1 MNVSLIELL
10 TQAGS
15 SGTEV
20 NGAQAG
26 SPAPGASSEV
36 FSALLQEYKAL
47 YTEDGPGQAPAA
59 EGEPVNAAVPTEG
72 DVPAPSGVDAAEVV
86 AAPSSDGAPVTP
98 EADVESGT
106 EAQQVTASV
115 EAGKL
120 PPEHS
125 DTAVGV
131 SPLVIANAPSAGDSP
146 IVVLGSESGVVAQAN
161 SLPTPKTTTTVSVQS
176 VAQRPSVQPQAIGLV
191 GQAPVDSPVLNGLG
205 HPQPKPAVAVGS
217 QSSLVVATT
226 PAQPA
231 QPAIPVVPAT
241 SATAAE
247 PATPASPGTPVAT
260 ATPATPGTPVATAT
274 PATPATPA
282 LPATPATPA
291 AVAPT
296 VAGTSSSAPSTT
308 PVIATPV
315 AAITPANSSPSGSET
330 AGLPPTPLA
339 SGEIIP
345 KVSSTNVG
353 PPALQSGGA
362 IPIAVSGVN
371 TIPDS
376 HSNSERTAP
385 PPALGSAVQ
394 PKGENAP
401 ATPASVAP
409 PGELAAQ
416 PASAVQGSVSVS
428 QSIRSLAPRV
438 RGDGTVASL
447 AEASTVAIDGE
458 ATGDADGA
466 VSIPRQPTPGLSRA
480 VPLMRSS
487 DAASTAP
494 SVSGS
499 VNESMPR
506 PFLAEAPDTVASDAK
521 PKVATLASTSRAALL
536 QSSANAIEV
545 PLEAKGAP
553 VTPASS
559 IVEASPVT
567 TTARVETMPGLASL
581 TAPTAPAESS
591 VEAPASM
598 RPTLQTLGDF
608 AVKSVRYINTQGG
621 ETITVRLVP
630 ESLGELRV
638 VVKSGSDGLEI
649 ELSSRNQ
656 VVRETLDRQLPAL
669 QEAFARDGTDVAR
682 ITVSAPS
689 AFDADGS
696 AGRPSQQSGSQAPSS
711 GSGQGRGNSPSSNTY
726 GTDERPRT
734 TAPPHDGA
742 LNVFA

>member
-15 SGTEV
+15 SGSEV

-26 SPAPGASSEV
+26 SPAPGVSSEV

-47 YTEDGPGQAPAA
+47 YTEDGPDQAPAA
-59 EGEPVNAAVPTEG
+59 EGESANAAVPTEG
-72 DVPAPSGVDAAEVV
+72 NVPAPSGVDAAEVV

-106 EAQQVTASV
+106 EAQQVTASL
-115 EAGKL
+115 EAGKS

-131 SPLVIANAPSAGDSP
+131 TPLLVAKAPSAGGLP
-146 IVVLGSESGVVAQAN
+146 IAVPGSELGVVAQAN
-161 SLPTPKTTTTVSVQS
+161 SLPTPKTTTTGSVQS
-176 VAQRPSVQPQAIGLV
+176 VAQRPSVQPQALGLV
-191 GQAPVDSPVLNGLG
+191 GQAPVDSPVLDGLG
-205 HPQPKPAVAVGS
+205 QPQPKPTVVVGS
-217 QSSLVVATT
+217 QSSSVVATT
-226 PAQPA
+226 PT
-231 QPAIPVVPAT
+231 QPAIPAVPAT

-247 PATPASPGTPVAT
+247 PATPP
-260 ATPATPGTPVATAT
+260 
-274 PATPATPA
+274 

-291 AVAPT
+291 SAAPT
-296 VAGTSSSAPSTT
+296 VAGTS

-353 PPALQSGGA
+353 PPALQGGGA
-362 IPIAVSGVN
+362 IPVAVSGVN

-376 HSNSERTAP
+376 HSSSERTAP
-385 PPALGSAVQ
+385 PPALGSATQ

-401 ATPASVAP
+401 ATPAGVAP
-409 PGELAAQ
+409 PAELAAQ

-428 QSIRSLAPRV
+428 QSMRSLSPRV

-466 VSIPRQPTPGLSRA
+466 VSIPRQPTAGLSRA

-499 VNESMPR
+499 VYESTPR
-506 PFLAEAPDTVASDAK
+506 PFLAEAPDTVASDTQ
-521 PKVATLASTSRAALL
+521 PKAVTLASTSRAALL
-536 QSSANAIEV
+536 QSNVNALEV
-545 PLEAKGAP
+545 PVEAKGAP

-567 TTARVETMPGLASL
+567 TTARVETTPVLASL
-581 TAPTAPAESS
+581 TAPAAPAESS
-591 VEAPASM
+591 VEAPVSM

-608 AVKSVRYINTQGG
+608 AVKSVRYINAQGG

-711 GSGQGRGNSPSSNTY
+711 GNGQGRGNSPSSNTY